1 MTMIGSSAEA
11 FARHYSTL
19 YQNAMAARPDQ
30 GHEEWERAA
39 FLEMMREAKERFAD
53 MAETVEV

>member
-19 YQNAMAARPDQ
+19 YQDAMIARPDA
-30 GHEEWERAA
+30 GHEEWEREA
-39 FLEMMREAKERFAD
+39 FLQMMREAKERFA
-53 MAETVEV
+53 ETVEA

>member
-30 GHEEWERAA
+30 GHEEWEREA
-39 FLEMMREAKERFAD
+39 FLEMMREAKERFA
-53 MAETVEV
+53 ETVEI